1 MFSGLENPIHILII
15 LVIVLLV
22 VGPSQLPKLARSS
35 GRRLRET
42 KEAAASFKDEFERGV
57 EDATPVTEV
66 KPTLPVATTQPPAPA
81 PAEPVAQPAEQD
93 AKPDA

>member
-42 KEAAASFKDEFERGV
+42 KDAAASFKEEFEKGV
-57 EDATPVTEV
+57 EDVTPVTEV
-66 KPTLPVATTQPPAPA
+66 KPTLPSSAATPPAPA
-81 PAEPVAQPAEQD
+81 AEPVAQPAEHD
-93 AKPDA
+93 A